1 MSFRDW
7 IADVLSGG
15 RLTAYKRHNAF
26 LADLLRT
33 YERENEELLRA
44 QQAGRE

>member
-26 LADLLRT
+26 LADLLRM
-33 YERENEELLRA
+33 YEREAEDA
-44 QQAGRE
+44 QDVKEND